1 MNYNKMLHT
10 ATLLCAAF
18 ILSKKSCE
26 NIDIDLQLGDNKTK
40 HGKSSKSSLTH
51 HTGQWIGE

>member
-40 HGKSSKSSLTH
+40 QCKS
-51 HTGQWIGE
+51 